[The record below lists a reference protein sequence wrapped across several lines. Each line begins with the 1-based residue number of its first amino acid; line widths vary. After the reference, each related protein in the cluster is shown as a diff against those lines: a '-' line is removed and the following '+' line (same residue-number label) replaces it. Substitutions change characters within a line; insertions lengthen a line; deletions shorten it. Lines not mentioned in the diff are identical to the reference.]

1 MEKHHQRM
9 QASREF
15 FEGRQVVIQHL
26 PTSPPGGCKRGGD
39 RFSSGSRSESG
50 NIVSHKDGSTHF
62 EAATPEGDEQIA
74 ENRNSFGSN
83 GSSGSDARS
92 VESID
97 HILQLPMQMEL
108 SQSTKKSHGESR
120 PNSKLS
126 PISIREHARNE
137 LKKKIT
143 NKFGR
148 LKKCNQNIWRA
159 EKM

>member
-108 SQSTKKSHGESR
+108 SQSTKKPHGESR
-120 PNSKLS
+120 PNSRFS
-126 PISIREHARNE
+126 PISIRDQARKE
-137 LKKKIT
+137 LKKKT
-143 NKFGR
+143 N
-148 LKKCNQNIWRA
+148 WRA
-159 EKM
+159 RKM